1 MNNIIEGNT
10 NRNEDLINRLHGIIR
25 PFVLRRLKK
34 DVEKQLPGKFEHIVQ
49 CSLSRR
55 QMFLYEEFMSRSSTR
70 SALQK
75 GGNYMGMMNVLMQ
88 LRKVC
93 NHPDL
98 FEPRSIITPFFTS
111 PLTIVTASCITRA
124 LERTNIFQVVSP
136 HLFHPLWSSGCGI
149 PSFQESLKQ
158 DGYQTTELA
167 RLQVNSDV
175 LLNIAA
181 ESSGDD
187 PEADSTDN
195 PHLFR
200 FFKKI
205 WDKSKNEKINTKKL
219 QGSINSTRCQCI
231 SFLYPSALQDAINVD
246 LSFSDDS
253 NINEIDYSQI
263 SSTPSQL
270 LEMKK
275 SQEERSASLDR
286 LIENFVFCVPK
297 AAAKKPTLFSGN
309 SDNFSERIEKEL
321 SVVIAEPFQTI
332 HAPFHKAQARLTS
345 FFPDK
350 KLVQFDAGKLQALA
364 QLLRKLKS
372 GNHRVLIFTQMSKML
387 DILETFLNLNGHT
400 YLRLDGGTGVDKRQR
415 LMDRFNNDD
424 KLFCFILSTRSGGLG
439 INLTG
444 ADTVVFY
451 DSDWNPAMDAQ
462 AQDRAHRI
470 GQTRDV
476 HIYRLVTEH
485 TIEENI
491 LFKAKQKRQLDFL
504 VMDEGN
510 FNARESRN
518 VKTSSSEEDAESKKD
533 SDVFTKGGLREILGV
548 GVLEN
553 NTSIIKQEEA
563 IDKEPSKEQVESAMV
578 SLEDEDDVIA
588 MRGAQK
594 EAADELEEFNDNAQP
609 KQTDEEAMES
619 QDENEKGQ
627 LKKGGKEKE
636 VPIKKTAKKTN
647 KLKDNQKTDEDTSA
661 EVNEKE
667 MEKEFAAWQ
676 SKVGVDKA
684 SIDASLIP
692 TERYALHFR
701 EDIDPF
707 YSMWFLSEQQR
718 LQEAEALD
726 EEWDVE
732 AIEKM
737 KAEQE
742 LRAIEDGDILATQPF
757 PDDLSR
763 QRQLYFREKS
773 RLRGEKKRRKLTGE
787 NWEIRTDGKT
797 QLPFWYNADT
807 GEAIWDKPKVLID
820 LDAEERARKR
830 IWNAIPIK
838 PLTLTM
844 SYLLPYPD
852 RMSCASVCRQ
862 WRLAAQNISFI
873 RHVYPVEMG
882 ALTMDPQKLDCFHYR
897 TIAEALSNC
906 LPGDTIGTGSNK
918 IVFPF

>member
-1 MNNIIEGNT
+1 
-10 NRNEDLINRLHGIIR
+10 
-25 PFVLRRLKK
+25 
-34 DVEKQLPGKFEHIVQ
+34 
-49 CSLSRR
+49 
-55 QMFLYEEFMSRSSTR
+55 
-70 SALQK
+70 
-75 GGNYMGMMNVLMQ
+75 MGMMSVLMQ

-111 PLTIVTASCITRA
+111 PLTIVAASCITRA
-124 LERTNIFQVVSP
+124 LEKTNLFQDVSP
-136 HLFHPLWSSGCGI
+136 HLLHPLWSSGCGI
-149 PSFQESLKQ
+149 PSFKESLKQ
-158 DGYQTTELA
+158 DVYQTSQLA
-167 RLQVNSDV
+167 KLQINSDE

-181 ESSGDD
+181 ETSGDD
-187 PEADSTDN
+187 PDSERTDN
-195 PHLFR
+195 PQLFH

-205 WDKSKNEKINTKKL
+205 WDKSKNEKINSKKL
-219 QGSINSTRCQCI
+219 QGKINSLRCQCI
-231 SFLYPSALQDAINVD
+231 SFLYPSTLQDAINVD
-246 LSFSDDS
+246 ISFSDDS
-253 NINEIDYSQI
+253 NMDKIDYSKI

-275 SQEERSASLDR
+275 SQQERAVSLDR
-286 LIENFVFCVPK
+286 VIENFVFCVPK

-309 SDNFSERIEKEL
+309 SDYYSDTIEKKL
-321 SVVIAEPFQTI
+321 SAAISRPIQIMHE
-332 HAPFHKAQARLTS
+332 PFHKAHARLTS

-350 KLVQFDAGKLQALA
+350 KLVQFDAGKLQSLA

-372 GNHRVLIFTQMSKML
+372 GSHRVLIFTQMSKML

-400 YLRLDGGTGVDKRQR
+400 YLRLDGATGVEKRQR
-415 LMDRFNNDD
+415 LMDRFNSDER
-424 KLFCFILSTRSGGLG
+424 LFCFILSTRSGGLG

-504 VMDEGN
+504 VMDEGK
-510 FNARESRN
+510 FNARESR
-518 VKTSSSEEDAESKKD
+518 KAQSSPSEENEESRKD

-548 GVLEN
+548 GEAEN
-553 NTSIIKQEEA
+553 NITKIKQDEET
-563 IDKEPSKEQVESAMV
+563 DKEPSQEQVESAMV

-609 KQTDEEAMES
+609 KQTEEEVTES
-619 QDENEKGQ
+619 QDETENGVIKR
-627 LKKGGKEKE
+627 GGKEKE
-636 VPIKKTAKKTN
+636 VKVRKTGKKANTVKN
-647 KLKDNQKTDEDTSA
+647 NQKTDEDIRA
-661 EVNEKE
+661 EANEEE

-684 SIDASLIP
+684 SIHASLIP
-692 TERYALHFR
+692 TERYALQFR
-701 EDIDPF
+701 EEIDPF

-718 LQEAEALD
+718 LQEAGALD

-732 AIEKM
+732 AIEEI
-737 KAEQE
+737 KAEEE

-787 NWEIRTDGKT
+787 NWGIMTDGKT
-797 QLPFWYNADT
+797 QLPFWYNSDT
-807 GEAIWDKPKVLID
+807 GEAVWDKPKVLIN
-820 LDAEERARKR
+820 LDAEERARRKK
-830 IWNAIPIK
+830 WNAIPIK

-852 RMSCASVCRQ
+852 RMRCALVCRQ
-862 WRLAAQNISFI
+862 WRLAAQNVSFI

-882 ALTMDPQKLDCFHYR
+882 ALTMDPKKMDNFHYR
-897 TIAEALSNC
+897 TIAEALSKC
-906 LPGDTIGTGSNK
+906 LPGDTIGTKAIHHYDFFVSQISQKHFKNLAMVIIGYMINS
-918 IVFPF
+918 